1 MAIVNSDSVG
11 ERGKKDARRHREKQK
26 EGVIKNQL
34 PEIFSEEAIITGKG
48 KRTVKI
54 PIRYIEIPT
63 FRPAQNSGESYGIGQ
78 GNGDGW
84 GADNEPGID
93 YIETEV
99 EIEELIEMMLEDLGL
114 PNLVNKPAKQI
125 LVELGFKISGKSRSG
140 PWSLLNSA
148 ATAKEGI
155 KRFWGY
161 LRYLQKE
168 TGKDELSCFD
178 VLKRSNG
185 ILKDAL
191 EILKDSNFQP
201 QAKTFEPFPVFD
213 NEDLRFH
220 KIKKEKRPESQA
232 VIIAMMDVS
241 GSMSIDKKY
250 LARSMLFWLTAFLRD
265 IYERVEIRFI
275 IHHTDAKLVDEKTFF
290 STGES
295 GGTCCYSA
303 YELAENLIDTQYPTN
318 QWNVYLFHFSD
329 GDDFDPSRS
338 TEALKKCL
346 NKDISMF
353 GYGQI
358 SPEMSIEKM
367 LGKSNVGD
375 NNLLGVFA
383 KQLPIIHSN
392 NHGLQIFAG
401 KENCPFIGV
410 VINDKKQIWPAIQ
423 EYLKKGR
430 WDNAGK

>member
-1 MAIVNSDSVG
+1 MAIINSDSVG

-26 EGVIKNQL
+26 ETIKEHL
-34 PEIFSEEAIITGKG
+34 PEIISEEAIITSKG
-48 KRTVKI
+48 KRIVKI
-54 PIRYIEIPT
+54 PIRGIEIPT
-63 FRPAQNSGESYGIGQ
+63 FRPAQNGEESYGIGQ
-78 GNGDGW
+78 GNGDGD
-84 GADNEPGID
+84 GVAGDKPGID

-114 PNLVNKPAKQI
+114 PNLTLKQAKQI
-125 LVELGFKISGKSRSG
+125 LVDLGFKISGKSRSG
-140 PWSLLNSA
+140 PWPLLNSA

-168 TGKDELSCFD
+168 TGKDELFCFD
-178 VLKRSNG
+178 ALKRSNG

-191 EILKDSNFQP
+191 EMLKDSQFQP
-201 QAKTFEPFPVFD
+201 QAKIVEPFPVFE

-220 KIKKEKRPESQA
+220 KIKKKEKLESQA

-241 GSMSIDKKY
+241 GSMDIDKKY
-250 LARSMLFWLTAFLRD
+250 LARSMLFWLATFLRN

-275 IHHTDAKLVDEKTFF
+275 IHHTEAKLVDEQTFF

-295 GGTCCYSA
+295 GGTFCYSA
-303 YELAENLIDTQYPTN
+303 YELAGNLIDTEYPTS

-329 GDDFDPSRS
+329 GDDFDSKRS
-338 TEALKKCL
+338 AEELKKCL
-346 NKDISMF
+346 NRGINMF

-358 SPEMSIEKM
+358 SPGTQFEK
-367 LGKSNVGD
+367 LFGKSEG
-375 NNLLGVFA
+375 NLLGEFA
-383 KQLPIIHSN
+383 KRLQLTQVN
-392 NHGLQIFAG
+392 NRGLQTFVG
-401 KENCPFIGV
+401 KDDCPFVGV
-410 VINDKKQIWPAIQ
+410 LIADKAQIWPAIQ

-430 WDNAGK
+430 WENART